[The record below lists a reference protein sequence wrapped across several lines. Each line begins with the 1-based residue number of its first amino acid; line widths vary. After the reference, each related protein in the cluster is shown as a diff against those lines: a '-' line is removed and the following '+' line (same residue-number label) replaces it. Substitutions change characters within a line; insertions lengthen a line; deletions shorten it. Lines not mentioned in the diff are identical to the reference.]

1 MIDGIV
7 DTTVVIHLYR
17 GDNNALT
24 WIKSVGD
31 LGVTPITWMET
42 IYGARGRREQVESL
56 KILRRFQ
63 LIYLAETDQTWAMEQ
78 LLEKRLKFGVAV
90 NDCLIAS
97 VSHRL
102 QVPIYTHNVKDMVR
116 ILEPQLVI
124 KPY

>member
-17 GDNNALT
+17 GDNNAVT
-24 WIKSVGD
+24 WVKSVAA

-42 IYGARGRREQVESL
+42 IYGAHGGRGQLESL

-63 LIYLAETDQTWAMEQ
+63 LIYLTQTDQTWAMEQ

-97 VSHRL
+97 VCHRL

-116 ILEPQLVI
+116 VLDPHLVI